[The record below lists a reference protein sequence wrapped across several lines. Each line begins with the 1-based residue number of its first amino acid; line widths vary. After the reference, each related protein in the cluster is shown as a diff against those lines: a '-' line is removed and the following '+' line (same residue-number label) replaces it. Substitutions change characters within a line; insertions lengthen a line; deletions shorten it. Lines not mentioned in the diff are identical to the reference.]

1 MSLIRKS
8 FSPILLTISLLLLFY
23 TFYKS
28 EIYWDGSKRNFYLNY
43 YVFSFSVLI
52 FSIFSFFLS
61 KKIKDYFIIIL
72 GSVLISLY
80 SFESY
85 LLFAKNS
92 ESPKKFEIYKKNT
105 GNEYDKR
112 SKFEIYKDLQLINT
126 DIKMTVYPTYYF
138 GKDIDI
144 FPLAMSSY
152 SKTINCN
159 ENGYYSIYESDRY
172 GFNNPDKEWDQQE
185 VEFLLVGDSFTQG
198 ACVNRP
204 NDIASV
210 LRILSNKSV
219 LNLGFNDHGPLLEY
233 ATLREYLKPNVK
245 KILWLYYEGN
255 DLLGL
260 KDKLSNKILS
270 KYVSDLTFK
279 QDLKKKQDI
288 INIMTDELIKEQ
300 SNKIIEIT
308 QKRSKHNFFKI
319 LKLYSL
325 RTLLASQQEPE
336 LIPEF
341 KIIIELANDLAIKNN
356 SKLYFIYLPDYSR
369 YKNKFKFDNYLK
381 IKAIMNDLDIFF
393 IDIDKEVFKKEENP
407 LKLFPFEQNGH
418 YNEEGYRKV
427 AQKIFELVK

>member
-1 MSLIRKS
+1 MNLIRKS
-8 FSPILLTISLLLLFY
+8 FSPILLIISLLLLSY

-28 EIYWDGSKRNFYLNY
+28 EIYWDGSKRFFYLNY
-43 YVFSFSVLI
+43 YIFSFSFLV
-52 FSIFSFFLS
+52 FSIFSFFIS
-61 KKIKDYFIIIL
+61 KRIKDYSIIIL

-80 SFESY
+80 SFEIY
-85 LLFAKNS
+85 LLFGSSTKHNN
-92 ESPKKFEIYKKNT
+92 KFELYKKNT
-105 GNEYDKR
+105 GKEYDKR
-112 SKFEIYKDLQLINT
+112 SRFEIYKDFQLIDK

-144 FPLAMSSY
+144 FPLAMSSF

-172 GFNNPDKEWDQQE
+172 GFNNPDKEWDQKE
-185 VEFLLVGDSFTQG
+185 IEFLLVGDSFTQG
-198 ACVNRP
+198 SCVNRP

-245 KILWLYYEGN
+245 KILWFYFEGN

-260 KDKLSNKILS
+260 KDKFSNKILS

-279 QDLKKKQDI
+279 QDLKNKQDI
-288 INIMTDELIKEQ
+288 INIMTDELIKEEL
-300 SNKIIEIT
+300 NKNIEIT

-325 RTLLASQQEPE
+325 RTLLAAQQEPE

-341 KIIIELANDLAIKNN
+341 KIIIELAKNLALQNN
-356 SKLYFIYLPDYSR
+356 SDLYFIYLPDYSR
-369 YKNKFKFDNYLK
+369 YKNKFKFNNYFE
-381 IKAIMNDLDIFF
+381 IKAIINDLDIPF
-393 IDIDKEVFKKEENP
+393 IDIDIEVFKKEENP
-407 LKLFPFEQNGH
+407 LKLFPFEQIGH
-418 YNEEGYRKV
+418 YNEEGYRKIS
-427 AQKIFELVK
+427 QKIFELVK

>member
-28 EIYWDGSKRNFYLNY
+28 EIYWDGSKRNFYFNY
-43 YVFSFSVLI
+43 YIFSILVLI
-52 FSIFSFFLS
+52 FSIFSFFIS
-61 KKIKDYFIIIL
+61 KKIKDYFILIL
-72 GSVLISLY
+72 GSVLVSLY
-80 SFESY
+80 SFESFLSFGTSSKY
-85 LLFAKNS
+85 NN
-92 ESPKKFEIYKKNT
+92 KFELYKENT
-105 GNEYDKR
+105 GKEYDKR
-112 SKFEIYKDLQLINT
+112 SKFEIYKDFQLINT
-126 DIKMTVYPTYYF
+126 DIKMMVYPTYYF
-138 GKDIDI
+138 GRDIDI

-185 VEFLLVGDSFTQG
+185 IEFLLVGDSFTQG
-198 ACVNRP
+198 CCVNRP
-204 NDIASV
+204 NDMGSV

-245 KILWLYYEGN
+245 KILWFYFEGN

-260 KDKLSNKILS
+260 KDKFSNKILS
-270 KYVSDLTFK
+270 KYVSDLNFK
-279 QDLKKKQDI
+279 QDLKNKQDI

-300 SNKIIEIT
+300 FNKNIEIT
-308 QKRSKHNFFKI
+308 QKRSSHNFFKI
-319 LKLYSL
+319 LKLYNL
-325 RTLLASQQEPE
+325 RTLLASKQEPE

-341 KIIIELANDLAIKNN
+341 EMIINLANDLAVRNN

-369 YKNKFKFDNYLK
+369 YKNKFKFENYFK
-381 IKAIMNDLDIFF
+381 IKAMMNDLDIPF

-407 LKLFPFEQNGH
+407 LKLFPFEQVGH

-427 AQKIFELVK
+427 AQKIFELAK